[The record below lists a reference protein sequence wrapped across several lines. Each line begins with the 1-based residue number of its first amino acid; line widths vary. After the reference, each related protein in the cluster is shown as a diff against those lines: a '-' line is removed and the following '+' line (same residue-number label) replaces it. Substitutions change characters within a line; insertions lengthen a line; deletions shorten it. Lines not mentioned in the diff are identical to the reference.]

1 MYTSNRNSHN
11 QHAGRE
17 QSSTVEETEQ
27 YEWDLKIP
35 LSDNLL
41 AIFLVSSNFYS
52 QDTMDTVTFN
62 YITYTDRRNGQK
74 GQQQKAETKDKD
86 EA

>member
-1 MYTSNRNSHN
+1 M
-11 QHAGRE
+11 
-17 QSSTVEETEQ
+17 EETEQ